1 MKVRKTLEA
10 WPLRLRLGAE
20 YDLRANEVT
29 ATAECRDTILGGE
42 FTLDV
47 LHRAV
52 EYRKQFDLG
61 GVSQV
66 ALKGRCD
73 LSNLGASGA
82 DRRDRLDVSF
92 GFVIEPKVTEVSG
105 VSAHFSSTTRGY
117 DVITE
122 IPLSKL
128 VSAEVCGHLTLPVPR
143 AEFSANS
150 GGGGRLTVGR
160 GNVKA
165 HVAQINAVINL

>member
-20 YDLRANEVT
+20 YDLRANEVA

-105 VSAHFSSTTRGY
+105 VGAHFSSTTRGP

-122 IPLSKL
+122 IPPQARQRRS
-128 VSAEVCGHLTLPVPR
+128 VR
-143 AEFSANS
+143 APHPSRAARRVLRQQRRRRQTHD
-150 GGGGRLTVGR
+150 GPG
-160 GNVKA
+160 
-165 HVAQINAVINL
+165 